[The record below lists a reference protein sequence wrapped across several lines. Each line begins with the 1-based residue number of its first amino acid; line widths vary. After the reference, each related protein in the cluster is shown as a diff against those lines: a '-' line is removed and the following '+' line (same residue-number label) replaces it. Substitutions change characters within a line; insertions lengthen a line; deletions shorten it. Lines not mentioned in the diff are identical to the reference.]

1 MAGVRKGRGRELA
14 YHAGYYTSRV
24 YYTSVLG
31 AERKRKARERLRPF
45 HSCGVQKIYQGGT
58 VSCIMTEMLV
68 RCWKRAKRRERIA
81 KLAGKCSFRH
91 AEKKLRTSSG
101 TRVARCKLQRVLYPP
116 PPLPPLQ
123 EEDSFRHGF
132 YGLY

>member
-1 MAGVRKGRGRELA
+1 M
-14 YHAGYYTSRV
+14 

-45 HSCGVQKIYQGGT
+45 HGCGGAENISGGT

-81 KLAGKCSFRH
+81 KLAGI
-91 AEKKLRTSSG
+91 
-101 TRVARCKLQRVLYPP
+101 
-116 PPLPPLQ
+116 
-123 EEDSFRHGF
+123 
-132 YGLY
+132 

>member
-1 MAGVRKGRGRELA
+1 M
-14 YHAGYYTSRV
+14 

-45 HSCGVQKIYQGGT
+45 HSCGDGENISGGGT

-81 KLAGKCSFRH
+81 KLAGKCSFLSH
-91 AEKKLRTSSG
+91 AEKN
-101 TRVARCKLQRVLYPP
+101 QEQ
-116 PPLPPLQ
+116 PLEP
-123 EEDSFRHGF
+123 G
-132 YGLY
+132 